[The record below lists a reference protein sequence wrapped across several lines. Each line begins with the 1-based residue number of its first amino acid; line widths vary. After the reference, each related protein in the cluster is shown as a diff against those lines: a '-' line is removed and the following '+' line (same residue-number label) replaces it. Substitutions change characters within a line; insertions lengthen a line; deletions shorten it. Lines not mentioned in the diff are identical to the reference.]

1 MGQGLR
7 CLAVSSLTAALVAV
21 GSGCASIGGGAT
33 GGSRGPSAAHSA
45 GAGQTAA
52 PGGGN
57 SSQGGLP
64 SVSADNPG
72 CVFTVAEMD
81 AILANPADPHPHVH
95 VNVGTAAAKAANTP
109 DDHVCLF
116 GDLPVGSHSYRYF
129 SDVEV
134 RCGPEGKQQFQDLTG
149 VSTDSPAA
157 HLVHENVGSA
167 LGGMYFVWVHECS
180 VSALRAFSLTPKWVG
195 ARAPVVAAL
204 SRIGHS
210 A

>member
-1 MGQGLR
+1 MGRGLR
-7 CLAVSSLTAALVAV
+7 CLAVSSVTAALVAV
-21 GSGCASIGGGAT
+21 GSGCASTGGGAP
-33 GGSRGPSAAHSA
+33 GSSQGPSAAHSA
-45 GAGQTAA
+45 DASQTAA
-52 PGGGN
+52 SGGGN
-57 SSQGGLP
+57 SSHGGLQ
-64 SVSADNPG
+64 SASADNPG

-95 VNVGTAAAKAANTP
+95 VNVGTMAANTP

-157 HLVHENVGSA
+157 HLVHENAGSA
-167 LGGMYFVWVHECS
+167 RGGIYFVWVHGCS
-180 VSALRAFSLTPKWVG
+180 VSALRALSLAPKWVG